1 MYNTKLVKGLHLV
14 DMKITVLIRKINS
27 TDLKIENM

>member
-1 MYNTKLVKGLHLV
+1 MYNIKFVKGLYLV
-14 DMKITVLIRKINS
+14 DVKIIFLIRKINS

>member
-1 MYNTKLVKGLHLV
+1 MYKIKFVKGLHLV
-14 DMKITVLIRKINS
+14 DMKIIFLIRKINS